1 MNAARHRA
9 HKHSTWHEAEMAG
22 AGMKTEDLAGGA
34 QPCPTDGQASLSSL
48 LVAGRMVRR
57 LLLVEIIPSH
67 AKILAWTK
75 HPNAHR
81 ARSRPKLLLAAA
93 SQVSLSR
100 YAYGHESSVGRK
112 EGWPT

>member
-1 MNAARHRA
+1 MLSGTGHTN
-9 HKHSTWHEAEMAG
+9 TGHEAKMAG

-34 QPCPTDGQASLSSL
+34 RPCPTDGQASL
-48 LVAGRMVRR
+48 LVAERMMRR
-57 LLLVEIIPSH
+57 LLLVEILPSH
-67 AKILAWTK
+67 AKILGWTK

-100 YAYGHESSVGRK
+100 YAYGHESSVSRK